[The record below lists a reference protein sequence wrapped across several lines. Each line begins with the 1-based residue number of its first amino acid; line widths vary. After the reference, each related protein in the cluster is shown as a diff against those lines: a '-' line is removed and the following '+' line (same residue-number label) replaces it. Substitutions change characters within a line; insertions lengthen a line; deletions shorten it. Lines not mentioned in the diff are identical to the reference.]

1 MSADVFVKPVL
12 QVTGRVQAVN
22 AYLKGNSDGI
32 VDTADAT
39 ASPEDIAEGEI
50 AYVRGNKITGTLPEA
65 GELTIFAEQINS
77 TAADVCAVFSI
88 PDRKIYSKDATV
100 IVHVPKAEF
109 GDAAASDVA
118 KGKTF
123 TSEAGLMMEGTGEWS
138 ESVGSIAVYGQDN
151 AIIMNTDLEAT
162 VDEDRVVISGGEG
175 IDTSDATATAED
187 IAQGK
192 SAYICGEKVTGNVD
206 VANWAIFQANAMRL
220 SGDELEVETVIKN
233 RTMYDTG
240 ASIKTYVSMADFGT
254 ATAADVRSG
263 KTFTSASGLKI
274 EGTASIY
281 QDGGNVYVWEK
292 TESGSSEIGYAASGD
307 RSAYPDDGDMNGVYY
322 TYIGSVGGT

>member
-1 MSADVFVKPVL
+1 MSADAFVKPVL

-65 GELTIFAEQINS
+65 GELVIFAEQINS
-77 TAADVCAVFSI
+77 TADDVCAVFSI
-88 PDRKIYSKDATV
+88 PDRKIYSKDAAV
-100 IVHVPKAEF
+100 IVHVPKTEF

-123 TSEAGLMMEGTGEWS
+123 TSEAGLKMEGTGEWNAG
-138 ESVGSIAVYGQDN
+138 VGSIAVYGEDD
-151 AIIMNTDLEAT
+151 AIVMDTDLEAS
-162 VDEDRVVISGGEG
+162 VDEDRIVIHGGDG
-175 IDTSDATATAED
+175 VDTFDATATADD
-187 IAQGK
+187 IAKGK
-192 SAYICGEKVTGNVD
+192 SAYICGEKVAGKVNV
-206 VANWAIFQANAMRL
+206 ASWAIFQANAVRQ
-220 SGDELEVETVIKN
+220 SDDELEVETVIKS
-233 RTMYDTG
+233 RTMYDAG
-240 ASIKTYVSMADFGT
+240 ASIKAYVSMADFGT
-254 ATAADVRSG
+254 ATAADVRRG
-263 KTFTSASGLKI
+263 KTFTSATGLKM

-281 QDGGNVYVWEK
+281 QDGGDVYVWEK
-292 TESGSSEIGYAASGD
+292 TEAGSSEIGYAASGD
-307 RSAYPDDGDMNGVYY
+307 RGAYPDDGDMNGVHY